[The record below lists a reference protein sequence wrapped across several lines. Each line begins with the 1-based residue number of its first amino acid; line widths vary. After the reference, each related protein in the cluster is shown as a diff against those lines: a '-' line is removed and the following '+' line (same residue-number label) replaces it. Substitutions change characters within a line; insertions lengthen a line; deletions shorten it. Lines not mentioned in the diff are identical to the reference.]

1 MTFPKNRHPRTENPR
16 KTENP
21 RSAKMETCLF
31 CGQEG
36 SLLCRDCD
44 RYTKARN
51 RSFLHSFSKKWR
63 MTYEEAKEKRKGN
76 KAKKS
81 GAWPTKQ
88 NRIPAPFK
96 NEDTSD
102 EDTADAEHEDL
113 FAKWLAE
120 EREAFARLVAELE
133 VLLSG

>member
-1 MTFPKNRHPRTENPR
+1 MD
-16 KTENP
+16 
-21 RSAKMETCLF
+21 ACLF

-102 EDTADAEHEDL
+102 EDTSDEDTRTSL
-113 FAKWLAE
+113 QSGWPRRGRHLPVWL
-120 EREAFARLVAELE
+120 RNWRFC
-133 VLLSG
+133 

>member
-1 MTFPKNRHPRTENPR
+1 MD
-16 KTENP
+16 
-21 RSAKMETCLF
+21 ACLF

-36 SLLCRDCD
+36 SLLCRECD
-44 RYTKARN
+44 RYTKAHN

-102 EDTADAEHEDL
+102 EETSDEDTSDEDTADAKHEEDL